1 MLMSQTMELAMPG
14 RLSAMRKRF
23 PLRLKAYIAYGMTIV
38 FALGLILFVFHQKNI
53 LLEKYDEL
61 QLAHETENVL
71 HEVEMRIITLI
82 ENQNL
87 NIQSIDLE
95 QGPEHISSHLILFLQ
110 VYQNTILPALI
121 EIPEAQSLK
130 VAINSAI
137 RNPDM
142 PALRSLSEHLYT
154 LRDILAGRL
163 MESRL
168 YREKLVSD
176 FRKRSD
182 TVAMAALTSG
192 LLVLGILGATVG
204 RFFNHLTEDLLLL
217 KQRSK
222 DIVQGKR
229 GRPIPIRRNDEVA
242 ELAESINRMAADLD
256 EHERNLEIERQKS
269 FHQEKM
275 AAIGM
280 LAAGIA
286 HEVGNPIAAI
296 SALMEDLLSER
307 MEGGRPSPGPA
318 ETSKMQLVLEQTR
331 RLSQITRD
339 ISGLVHPQSKEP
351 QLFDLNALIRS
362 TCKLMRY
369 DRRWKDI
376 DFSLVLDKN
385 LPAIEGI
392 SDHITQVLMNLLVNA
407 LDALEHVRD
416 GQGRLTISTGMN
428 HNQACFT
435 VEDNGSGMSE
445 ETVER
450 ALQAFYTTK
459 QAGKGSGLGLTLC
472 NSIVEAHGGALKIES
487 ERGMGTRIHVFLP
500 LRETPLTAQESVS

>member
-1 MLMSQTMELAMPG
+1 MHMSQTIELAMPD
-14 RLSAMRKRF
+14 RLSSMRKRF

-142 PALRSLSEHLYT
+142 PALRTLSEHLYK

-182 TVAMAALTSG
+182 TVAMASLISG
-192 LLVLGILGATVG
+192 LLALGILGATVG
-204 RFFNHLTEDLLLL
+204 RFFNHLTEDLVLL

-229 GRPIPIRRNDEVA
+229 DKPIPIRRNDEVA
-242 ELAESINRMAADLD
+242 ELAESINQMAADLD
-256 EHERNLEIERQKS
+256 EHERSLEIERQKS

-307 MEGGRPSPGPA
+307 DNGRPSSSKA
-318 ETSKMQLVLEQTR
+318 ETDKMQLVLEQTR

-339 ISGLVHPQSKEP
+339 ISCLVQPQSKEA

-362 TCKLMRY
+362 TCKLMHY

-376 DFSLVLDKN
+376 EFSLVLDKN
-385 LPAIEGI
+385 LPAINGI
-392 SDHITQVLMNLLVNA
+392 SDHVTQVLMNLLVNA
-407 LDALEHVRD
+407 LDALENVSDR
-416 GQGRLTISTGMN
+416 QGRLTISTGMN
-428 HNQACFT
+428 HTQVCFS

-445 ETVER
+445 ETIEH

-472 NSIVEAHGGALKIES
+472 NSILEAHGGELKIES
-487 ERGMGTRIHVFLP
+487 ELGKGTRIHVYLP
-500 LRETPLTAQESVS
+500 LRETPLTGQESIS